1 MSSDRL
7 THCAVYVL
15 SLELFVAITLT
26 HLKDVYL
33 LRMNVRINL
42 DDYLSWRKHLEQPS
56 DDPNV
61 PIFKRFDEYNFDNDR
76 KFQLG
81 LPSIIGQ
88 LIKDGKSTL
97 DKAALQK
104 EMTKAKAFYYARY
117 VSV

>member
-1 MSSDRL
+1 
-7 THCAVYVL
+7 
-15 SLELFVAITLT
+15 
-26 HLKDVYL
+26 
-33 LRMNVRINL
+33 MNVRVNL

-61 PIFKRFDEYNFDNDR
+61 PIFKRFDEYNFDTDR
-76 KFQLG
+76 KFQQG

-117 VSV
+117 VFVCRYTLQGRLSIDPLSKTYSSLILRINIF